1 MKNILAKQHILQAA
15 AITILLLL
23 AIVILMTLGDVFDM
37 FKN

>member
-23 AIVILMTLGDVFDM
+23 AIVILTLGDVFDL